1 MQFFDLKINNSGL
14 NVVVQGG
21 MGGGRVL
28 EEGTEANLRIIRQKS
43 FDPSIVSD
51 LTDMTRGPSEASSP

>member
-1 MQFFDLKINNSGL
+1 MQFFDLKINYSGL
-14 NVVVQGG
+14 NVVQGG
-21 MGGGRVL
+21 MGGSRAK